1 MEPIH
6 YDSFEV
12 IRFINNFGD
21 EVEVEIINF
30 GNGYRASANI
40 CMDEHPYIDSTG
52 IGKDIRNKSKALKRA
67 LNELYHQVY
76 PKKYS

>member
-30 GNGYRASANI
+30 GAGYKATANI
-40 CMDEHPYIDSTG
+40 CADEPPFTDLTAVGYDL
-52 IGKDIRNKSKALKRA
+52 RNKSKAAKKA
-67 LNELYHQVY
+67 LNNLYR
-76 PKKYS
+76 KF